1 MALFSKPPAKK
12 PTLTRPEPKL
22 RAAAPGARPPS
33 AREVVKQIAG
43 RAAEAPTTSAPFAPS
58 GDRVVGRPAMPA
70 ISLDSSSNGLCG
82 ALENAALL
90 FASNQAAPARAML
103 EGAVV
108 EDPEARESALAWLS
122 LFDLLCRAGD
132 RASFDRL
139 ALQYVVQ
146 FERSAPSWE
155 ELGAPGPGRRDATR
169 AGTIALTGVLTD
181 ASAPQIDALH
191 RLGDGA
197 REATLDLSAV
207 TDCDDA
213 GAHRLAAALAG
224 ARRRR
229 VGLAIARSEGL
240 RERLQRRANEGREA
254 GEGAWLL
261 LLELLQWHGEQPTFD
276 DRAVEFAV
284 TFEVS
289 PPSWEPPL
297 PQAPPPPKRPS
308 RSRGDMEAIAW
319 SGEVKGPSPEAVA
332 QLLEFAQ
339 PRSSVLLDMAQ
350 VERIDF
356 VAGGALANAV
366 QRLET
371 KQKTVQIVGATPIVR
386 ALLLLVGISVELFAR
401 KAA

>member
-12 PTLTRPEPKL
+12 PTVNPPQLKL
-22 RAAAPGARPPS
+22 RAAPPGTRPPS

-43 RAAEAPTTSAPFAPS
+43 GVPEAPASSAPVVAPS
-58 GDRVVGRPAMPA
+58 NRVAGPSAPA

-90 FASNQAAPARAML
+90 FASNQAGPAQTLL
-103 EGAVV
+103 EAAVV
-108 EDPEARESALAWLS
+108 EDPDAKGSALAWLS

-132 RASFDRL
+132 RTSFDRL

-155 ELGAPGPGRRDATR
+155 ELGAPGPGRRDAAR
-169 AGTIALTGVLTD
+169 GSYIALTGVLTD
-181 ASAPQIDALH
+181 ASSPQIDALR
-191 RLGDGA
+191 RLGDSD
-197 REATLDLSAV
+197 REAKLDLSAV
-207 TDCDDA
+207 TDCDDG
-213 GAHRLAAALAG
+213 GAHLLAAALG
-224 ARRRR
+224 GVRRRR
-229 VGLAIARSEGL
+229 VALVLDRAQGL
-240 RERLQRRANEGREA
+240 RERLQKRTNEGREA

-261 LLELLQWHGEQPTFD
+261 LLELLQWQGEQATFD
-276 DRAVEFAV
+276 DRAVDFAV

-308 RSRGDMEAIAW
+308 RTRGDREAIAW
-319 SGEVKGPSPEAVA
+319 SGEVKGPSPEVVA

-339 PRSSVLLDMAQ
+339 PRGSLLLDMAQ

-386 ALLLLVGISVELFAR
+386 ALLLLVGISGELFVR